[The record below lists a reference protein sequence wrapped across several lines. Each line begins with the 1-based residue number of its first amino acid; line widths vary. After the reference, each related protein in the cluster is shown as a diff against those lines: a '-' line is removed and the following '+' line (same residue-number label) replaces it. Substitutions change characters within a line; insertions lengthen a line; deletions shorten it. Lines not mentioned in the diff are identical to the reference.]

1 MFTIWKF
8 FLLGRSA
15 GVEAHFKKSHLN
27 LPIKQISMGFWSFV
41 CGCAWCEFTI
51 TIGSDFTLIFSILIS
66 QFLILWYQWT
76 RIFFYDSDWSFRSTW
91 DGIVTVWHYV
101 RNFQPPA
108 QHQKFFDKKIT
119 TLYYHK
125 VYNWEAV
132 MKKSFMEENNG
143 RGRK

>member
-1 MFTIWKF
+1 MKCKVFCWREFGSDNFYEFTIHDKCLLFGNF

-15 GVEAHFKKSHLN
+15 GVEAHLKKSHLN

-91 DGIVTVWHYV
+91 DGFVTVWHYF

-108 QHQKFFDKKIT
+108 RHQKFFRKK
-119 TLYYHK
+119 
-125 VYNWEAV
+125 
-132 MKKSFMEENNG
+132 
-143 RGRK
+143 